1 MITPDKPYNGHGNS
15 KSAKIRKLLLSEE
28 GKTMTVDEIARQVK
42 VIPQRVYSARASLR
56 KAGLLPPARA
66 EVTGIA
72 SLPVGGGTITISK
85 LPEYKDETPLTPDQ
99 LFRVAQGRQSAY
111 SAHLDPLEAA
121 TSKIEEAEMER
132 KIVKR
137 AFIPVVVMGVFLAAL
152 LIYAYV
158 K

>member
-56 KAGLLPPARA
+56 KAGLLPPARG
-66 EVTGIA
+66 TGIA
-72 SLPVGGGTITISK
+72 SLPVGGGTITI
-85 LPEYKDETPLTPDQ
+85 PEYKDVATPTFEQ
-99 LFRVAQGRQSAY
+99 MFAASQGRTY

>member
-1 MITPDKPYNGHGNS
+1 MITTDKPYNGHGNS
-15 KSAKIRKLLLSEE
+15 KSAKIRKLLLSDE
-28 GKTMTVDEIARQVK
+28 GKTMTVDEIAKQVK

-72 SLPVGGGTITISK
+72 SLPVGGGTI
-85 LPEYKDETPLTPDQ
+85 PEYKDETPLTPDQ

-111 SAHLDPLEAA
+111 SAYLDPLEAA
-121 TSKIEEAEMER
+121 ANKVEEAEMER

-137 AFIPVVVMGVFLAAL
+137 AFMPVVVLSVFLAAL
-152 LIYAYV
+152 LIYLYV

>member
-1 MITPDKPYNGHGNS
+1 MMITPDKPYNGHGNS

-56 KAGLLPPARA
+56 KAGLLPPARG
-66 EVTGIA
+66 TGIA
-72 SLPVGGGTITISK
+72 SLP
-85 LPEYKDETPLTPDQ
+85 LPEYKNETPLTPDQ
-99 LFRVAQGRQSAY
+99 LFRVAQGKQSTY

>member
-1 MITPDKPYNGHGNS
+1 MF
-15 KSAKIRKLLLSEE
+15 A
-28 GKTMTVDEIARQVK
+28 
-42 VIPQRVYSARASLR
+42 AS
-56 KAGLLPPARA
+56 
-66 EVTGIA
+66 
-72 SLPVGGGTITISK
+72 
-85 LPEYKDETPLTPDQ
+85 
-99 LFRVAQGRQSAY
+99 QGRTY